1 MRKNLLVL
9 AFIFLLASVPF
20 KKKSLKNLNI
30 SKKENIFIEDEKNFS
45 LKKDFEN
52 IPKKKLV

>member
-9 AFIFLLASVPF
+9 SFIFLLASVPS